1 MTDLAWD
8 ASTLLLAEAV
18 PPSVAVPSVAV
29 PSLELV
35 PDTCLYTEPD
45 EVTDPD
51 FKKNQPST
59 TSSVP

>member
-18 PPSVAVPSVAV
+18 PPSVAVPS
-29 PSLELV
+29 LELV

-45 EVTDPD
+45 QVTDPD